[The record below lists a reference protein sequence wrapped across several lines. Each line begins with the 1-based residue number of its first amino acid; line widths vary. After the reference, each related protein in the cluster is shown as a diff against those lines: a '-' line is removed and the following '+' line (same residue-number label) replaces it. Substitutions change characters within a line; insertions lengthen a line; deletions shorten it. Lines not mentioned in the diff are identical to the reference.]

1 MIQKHSGTLPYATA
15 ATKAHTSN
23 KNSSNSNSRTLERNE
38 FSESNEYHS
47 NNNQNLKYRNREDY
61 KVREN
66 NNNNHHN
73 NHIQNSI
80 HEASRFISENS
91 QANNPSTNTNPNN
104 HHHHQ
109 INYDVVNN
117 PLQMNEKDSNLGGNF
132 EPIYNYEEPEYT
144 KLFQEVFSLI
154 HTVIPDNERAD

>member
-1 MIQKHSGTLPYATA
+1 MG
-15 ATKAHTSN
+15 
-23 KNSSNSNSRTLERNE
+23 TLERNE
-38 FSESNEYHS
+38 LSESNDYHQD
-47 NNNQNLKYRNREDY
+47 NNQNFRSQKREDY
-61 KVREN
+61 KIREN

-91 QANNPSTNTNPNN
+91 RANNSNN
-104 HHHHQ
+104 HHQ

-117 PLQMNEKDSNLGGNF
+117 PLQINEKESNLGGNF